1 MEWESNRVY
10 CDVKFWC
17 SLWITKP
24 NGTTCFITLCGLF
37 LLPLSDL
44 LLLPLSFIFESEKLK
59 NWELAKPRSIKTAH
73 AFRAQQPNLDLESG
87 IPSLTL
93 ISGVKWAWAVAG
105 CFLLPSRF
113 LVSYSRLSCAQERG
127 YSLRFSASWDF
138 LALGSGDVVSSE
150 SSKEG
155 TSRDWFSLGGA
166 ACRAT
171 PMAAQS
177 TGGWGGW
184 VLSWAWREVKG
195 WFWVGDWFFLLCAFL
210 WDCEVLWICKPARS
224 LFL

>member
-73 AFRAQQPNLDLESG
+73 AFRVQQPNLDLESG

-113 LVSYSRLSCAQERG
+113 LVSCPSLSCAQERR
-127 YSLRFSASWDF
+127 YSLRFSASF
-138 LALGSGDVVSSE
+138 LLSLLS
-150 SSKEG
+150 
-155 TSRDWFSLGGA
+155 FS
-166 ACRAT
+166 
-171 PMAAQS
+171 
-177 TGGWGGW
+177 
-184 VLSWAWREVKG
+184 
-195 WFWVGDWFFLLCAFL
+195 FIFFLLSLYLPFFL
-210 WDCEVLWICKPARS
+210 TCLKELMNERIDNQRENVQ
-224 LFL
+224 